1 MKLWLMKWG
10 QSTWFVHKNTCDND
24 RLKQARP
31 YVQKAIMSYEIY
43 HFVMQMVTIA
53 EGIQIKNIINE
64 NV

>member
-1 MKLWLMKWG
+1 
-10 QSTWFVHKNTCDND
+10 VHKNTCDND